1 MALQRRAVR
10 VPVEPACGSRV
21 VQRWGRRE
29 DLRVHRPINR
39 ASLLLAG
46 CCALAF
52 AAPAFAQTDE
62 PVLDEEGYE
71 VEELVVTATGAPRG
85 SVVGDIPP
93 EITLSPREIRA
104 YGVSSVA
111 ELLEVLEPQIASGRG
126 RGGGRPIVLLN
137 GMRTSG
143 FSEVRD
149 LPTEAI
155 SRVEILPEEVAL
167 KYGYRADQRVVNIV
181 LRQRFRAT
189 TAELGA
195 TVPTAGGRE
204 SLHADVNRLSIQ
216 QDSRLQLDAKAGR
229 VTPLFET
236 ERDIVQTAESPFRT
250 LAAESRQL
258 SVNGIYSRPI
268 KEGVGATINGS
279 LDFTETESQLGY
291 VAPSPL
297 RRMTD
302 TVNAHLGLASNG
314 AISGWRWSFTGNADR
329 GWTDSTTQRPT
340 DAGGRR
346 SDTAQSVVTSADAD
360 VVFNG
365 ALMELPAGE
374 VSTALT
380 GGLETRRLESW
391 SERGGV
397 ERSTDLS
404 RHIASA
410 QANVDV
416 PIARRGEVLGRL
428 GDLSANGNLA
438 VDQLSDFGTMVTVG
452 GGLNWSPV
460 EPLRVIA
467 SVTQEDGPPTIQQL
481 GNPEI
486 VTPGVR
492 VFDYQRGETVEVTQ
506 IEGGN
511 PNLAADQRRVFKLG
525 LNYKPFEETNLTLR
539 ADYTR
544 EIIEDAIAGFPSPTA
559 EIEAAFPERFVRGA
573 DGELVQIDVRPV
585 NFARQESEQLHWG
598 FNYSKPLGPQRPPGG
613 WRPNAPA
620 SPPADGSAPPQPD
633 ARVRAQG
640 AFDGPRGGGRGF
652 GGGGMRGAGA
662 LQFAVFHTL
671 HLKDEILIRDG
682 VPVLD
687 LLNGSA
693 TGSGGGQPRHEVDVQ
708 AGYSKNGYGARL
720 NAKWRSGTEVDG
732 GPLGE
737 DLAFSDLTTVNLR
750 VFADV
755 GMQPWAREHTWLRGM
770 RASLSVDNLFDER
783 LDVRTESG
791 ATPISYQP
799 DYIDPIGRTVRFTV
813 RKMFFSFPQ
822 RPPAVRP

>member
-1 MALQRRAVR
+1 VN
-10 VPVEPACGSRV
+10 
-21 VQRWGRRE
+21 
-29 DLRVHRPINR
+29 RPFKPCR

-46 CCALAF
+46 CCVLAF
-52 AAPAFAQTDE
+52 AAPAFAQTE
-62 PVLDEEGYE
+62 APVLDEEGYE

-111 ELLEVLEPQIASGRG
+111 ELLEVLEPQTSSGRG

-181 LRQRFRAT
+181 LRQRFKAT
-189 TAELGA
+189 TVELGA

-204 SLHADVNRLSIQ
+204 SLDANVNRLSIQ
-216 QDSRLQLDAKAGR
+216 QDSRLQLDAKASR

-236 ERDIVQTAESPFRT
+236 ERDIVQTFESPFRT

-268 KEGVGATINGS
+268 REGVGATVNGS

-302 TVNAHLGLASNG
+302 AINAHLGVASNG

-329 GWTDSTTQRPT
+329 GWTDSTTQRRT

-346 SDTAQSVVTSADAD
+346 SDTAQSVVTSADAE

-365 ALMELPAGE
+365 TLMELPAGE

-380 GGLETRRLESW
+380 GGLETRRLESQ

-397 ERSTDLS
+397 ERSIDLS

-416 PIARRGEVLGRL
+416 PIARRDVVLGQL

-452 GGLNWSPV
+452 AGLNWSPV

-481 GNPEI
+481 GNPEV
-486 VTPGVR
+486 VTPGVQ

-511 PNLAADQRRVFKLG
+511 PGLAADQRRVLKLG
-525 LNYKPFEETNLTLR
+525 FNYKPFEERNLTFR
-539 ADYTR
+539 ADYTHQV
-544 EIIEDAIAGFPSPTA
+544 IEDAIASFPSATA
-559 EIEAAFPERFVRGA
+559 QIEAAFPERFVRDA
-573 DGELVQIDVRPV
+573 DGDLVQIDVRPV
-585 NFARQESEQLHWG
+585 NFARQESEQLRWG
-598 FNYSKPLGPQRPPGG
+598 FNYSKPLGPQRPEGG
-613 WRPNAPA
+613 GRRRDAPNAPGPPTTDGPP
-620 SPPADGSAPPQPD
+620 PPAQPD
-633 ARVRAQG
+633 PRVRAQG
-640 AFDGPRGGGRGF
+640 AFDGPPGGGGFGGGRGF

-693 TGSGGGQPRHEVDVQ
+693 TGNGGQPRHEVDVQ

-750 VFADV
+750 LFADL
-755 GMQPWAREHTWLRGM
+755 GMQPWAREHSWMRGM

-791 ATPISYQP
+791 ATPINYQP

-813 RKMFFSFPQ
+813 RKLFFSFPQ

>member
-1 MALQRRAVR
+1 VKRSFGPSL
-10 VPVEPACGSRV
+10 
-21 VQRWGRRE
+21 
-29 DLRVHRPINR
+29 

-46 CCALAF
+46 CCTLAF
-52 AAPAFAQTDE
+52 AAPSFAQTEE
-62 PVLDEEGYE
+62 PLLDEEGYE
-71 VEELVVTATGAPRG
+71 VEELVVTASGAPRG
-85 SVVGDIPP
+85 AVIGDIPP

-104 YGVSSVA
+104 YGVGSVA
-111 ELLEVLEPQIASGRG
+111 ELLEVLEPQTASARG
-126 RGGGRPIVLLN
+126 RGGGRPVVLLN

-155 SRVEILPEEVAL
+155 ARVEILPEEVAL

-181 LRQRFRAT
+181 LRQRFKAT
-189 TAELGA
+189 AVELGA

-204 SLHADVNRLSIQ
+204 SLDADVNRLSIQ
-216 QDSRLQLDAKAGR
+216 QDSRLQLGAKAGR
-229 VTPLFET
+229 VTPLLET
-236 ERDIVQTAESPFRT
+236 ERDIIQTPESPFRT

-258 SVNGIYSRPI
+258 SVNGIYSRPLRD
-268 KEGVGATINGS
+268 GVGATINGS
-279 LDFTETESQLGY
+279 LDYTETESGLGY

-302 TVNAHLGLASNG
+302 TINAHLGVASNG
-314 AISGWRWSFTGNADR
+314 AISGWRWSFTGAADR
-329 GWTDSTTQRPT
+329 GWTDSTTQRLM

-346 SDTAQSVVTSADAD
+346 SDTAQSVTTSADAE

-365 ALMELPAGE
+365 TLMELPAGE

-380 GGLETRRLESW
+380 GGLETRRLESE
-391 SERGGV
+391 SERGGI
-397 ERSTDLS
+397 ELSTDLS

-410 QANVDV
+410 QANIDV
-416 PIARRGEVLGRL
+416 PIARRDVFLGKL

-460 EPLRVIA
+460 ERLRMIA
-467 SVTQEDGPPTIQQL
+467 SVTQEDGPPSIQQL
-481 GNPEI
+481 GDPEV

-492 VFDYQRGETVEVTQ
+492 VFDYQRGETVEVAQ
-506 IEGGN
+506 ISGGN
-511 PNLAADQRRVFKLG
+511 PDLAADQRRVLKLG
-525 LNYKPFEETNLTLR
+525 FNYKPFEETNLTLR

-544 EIIEDAIAGFPSPTA
+544 SVIEDAIASFPSTTA

-573 DGELVQIDVRPV
+573 DGALVQIDTRPV
-585 NFARQESEQLHWG
+585 NFARQESEQLRWG
-598 FNYSKPLGPQRPPGG
+598 FNYSKTLGPQRPEGG
-613 WRPNAPA
+613 WRRDASAVPVPPPTNGAPA
-620 SPPADGSAPPQPD
+620 SAQPD
-633 ARVRAQG
+633 TRVRAQG
-640 AFDGPRGGGRGF
+640 AFDGTPGGGGFGGGRGF

-671 HLKDEILIRDG
+671 HLKDEILIRHG

-693 TGSGGGQPRHEVDVQ
+693 TGNGGQPRHGVDVQ

-720 NAKWRSGTEVDG
+720 NAKWQSGTEVDG

-737 DLAFSDLTTVNLR
+737 DLTFSDMTTVNLR
-750 VFADV
+750 VFADL

-813 RKMFFSFPQ
+813 RKLFFSFPQ
-822 RPPAVRP
+822 RPAAVRP